1 MTAVQVLGFIGIL
14 LIIGFLLDYL
24 FRKTNF
30 PDILILLA
38 IGYVIGPVFNIINP
52 SDIASASEI
61 IATLALVIILFNGGL
76 HFDFAEVLS
85 NAPRAITL
93 VILGVGIGISTTA
106 AFAYYVLKWAL
117 LDSLLLGSILGGTS
131 AAIVMPLITRA
142 RVPDKISTLLSLE
155 AVLNSPIVI
164 VLAVVILKVI
174 TGGETGVEIST
185 VGIDIATRFLLGTAV
200 GVGVGFFWLFVL
212 TRMEREEYSDILTLA
227 IVFALYFVVELINGS
242 GVIFALVFGLILGN
256 GVKVA
261 RFMRLRRTI
270 ESTEVLK
277 RFHAEI
283 FFFVKT
289 FFFVYLGLIVTFDK
303 PNIIIIGIML
313 SVLILFTRY
322 VAVLLTSAGN
332 RTLFSNT
339 GILTT
344 MYARGETAAVLAQI
358 VFVSGI
364 ANASLYP
371 DVIII
376 VVITTVVISAL
387 GIPIFGRKLRQQNE
401 ETGNGVSV

>member
-14 LIIGFLLDYL
+14 LIVGFLLDYL

-30 PDILILLA
+30 PDIFILLA
-38 IGYVIGPVFNIINP
+38 IGYLIGPVFNIINP

-93 VILGVGIGISTTA
+93 VILGVGIGIATTTA
-106 AFAYYVLKWAL
+106 FAHYVLKWEL

-131 AAIVMPLITRA
+131 AAIVMPLICRA
-142 RVPDKISTLLSLE
+142 SVPEKISTLLSLE

-164 VLAVVILKVI
+164 VLALVILKVI
-174 TGGETGVEIST
+174 TSGETGIEFST
-185 VGIDIATRFLLGTAV
+185 VGIDIATRFLLGTAI
-200 GVGVGFFWLFVL
+200 GVGVGFFWLFIL

-227 IVFALYFVVELINGS
+227 VVFAVYFGVELINGS
-242 GVIFALVFGLILGN
+242 GVIFALFFGLILGN

-261 RFMRLRRTI
+261 KFMRLRRTI
-270 ESTEVLK
+270 ESTDILK
-277 RFHAEI
+277 RFHSEI

-303 PNIIIIGIML
+303 PNIIIIGIIL
-313 SVLILFTRY
+313 SVLLLFTRY
-322 VAVLLTSAGN
+322 VAVLLTSAGS

-364 ANASLYP
+364 ANASVYP

-376 VVITTVVISAL
+376 VVITTVIISAL
-387 GIPIFGRKLRQQNE
+387 GIPIFSRKSRRQDDSLLGTE
-401 ETGNGVSV
+401 V

>member
-38 IGYVIGPVFNIINP
+38 IGYLIGPVFNIINP
-52 SDIASASEI
+52 SDIASASEV

-93 VILGVGIGISTTA
+93 VILGVAVAIGTTA
-106 AFAYYVLKWAL
+106 AFAFYVLKWEL

-131 AAIVMPLITRA
+131 AAIVMPLIFRA
-142 RVPDKISTLLSLE
+142 RVPERISTLLSLE
-155 AVLNSPIVI
+155 AVLNSPIII
-164 VLAVVILKVI
+164 VLALVILKVI
-174 TGGETGVEIST
+174 TSGETGIEIST
-185 VGIDIATRFLLGTAV
+185 VGIDIATRFLLGTAI
-200 GVGVGFFWLFVL
+200 GVGIGFFWLFIL

-227 IVFALYFVVELINGS
+227 IVFALYFGVELINGS

-261 RFMRLRRTI
+261 KFMRLRRTI
-270 ESTEVLK
+270 ESTEILK
-277 RFHAEI
+277 RFHSEI

-303 PNIIIIGIML
+303 PNIIIIGIIL
-313 SVLILFTRY
+313 SVLLLFTRY
-322 VAVLLTSAGN
+322 VAVLLTSAGS

-387 GIPIFGRKLRQQNE
+387 GIPIFARRLHPQDE
-401 ETGNGVSV
+401 EEGEGKSQ

>member
-30 PDILILLA
+30 PDILILLT
-38 IGYVIGPVFNIINP
+38 IGYLIGPVFNIINP

-93 VILGVGIGISTTA
+93 VILGVGVGIATTA
-106 AFAYYVLKWAL
+106 VFAHYVLKWEL

-131 AAIVMPLITRA
+131 AAIVIPLITRA
-142 RVPDKISTLLSLE
+142 RVPDQVSTLLSLE
-155 AVLNSPIVI
+155 AVLNSPIII
-164 VLAVVILKVI
+164 VLALVILKVI
-174 TGGETGVEIST
+174 TGGETGIEIST
-185 VGIDIATRFLLGTAV
+185 VGIDIATRFLLGTAI
-200 GVGVGFFWLFVL
+200 GVGVGFLWLFIL

-227 IVFALYFVVELINGS
+227 VVFALYFGVELFNGS

-261 RFMRLRRTI
+261 RFLRLRRTI

-277 RFHAEI
+277 RFHSEI

-303 PNIIIIGIML
+303 PNIIIIGVIL
-313 SVLILFTRY
+313 SVLLLFTRY
-322 VAVLLTSAGN
+322 VAVLLTSAGS

-364 ANASLYP
+364 ANASVYP

-387 GIPIFGRKLRQQNE
+387 GIPIFARKLRQQE
-401 ETGNGVSV
+401 DSLHGKEV

>member
-131 AAIVMPLITRA
+131 AAIVIPLITRA